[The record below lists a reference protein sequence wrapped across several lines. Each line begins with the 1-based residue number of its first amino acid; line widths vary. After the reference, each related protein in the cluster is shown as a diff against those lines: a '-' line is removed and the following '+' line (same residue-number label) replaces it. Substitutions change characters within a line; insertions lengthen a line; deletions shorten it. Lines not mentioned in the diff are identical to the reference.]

1 LPTCDS
7 ARSLSRGDPAL
18 LGLLV
23 LAGPLTALP
32 LLLFAAGARRIPMT
46 TLGVLQYIGPTIQFA
61 LGVWLF
67 HEPFAGPRLV
77 GFVLI
82 WLALVI
88 YPAESWL
95 SMRRQAAASTEAVA
109 PWPVPAGRRFI
120 QARGALKKELLD
132 HLRRTPRMR
141 RSRHH
146 TPEDRRPR
154 QYR

>member
-61 LGVWLF
+61 IGVWLF

-82 WLALVI
+82 
-88 YPAESWL
+88 
-95 SMRRQAAASTEAVA
+95 
-109 PWPVPAGRRFI
+109 
-120 QARGALKKELLD
+120 
-132 HLRRTPRMR
+132 
-141 RSRHH
+141 
-146 TPEDRRPR
+146 
-154 QYR
+154 